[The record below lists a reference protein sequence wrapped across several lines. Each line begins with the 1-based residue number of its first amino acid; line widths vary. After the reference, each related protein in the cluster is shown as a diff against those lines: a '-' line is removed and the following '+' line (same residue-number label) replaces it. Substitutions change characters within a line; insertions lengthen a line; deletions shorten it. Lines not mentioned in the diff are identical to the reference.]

1 MLVQEIQKL
10 LQSMATLTYN
20 PNEQAEGELN
30 AEEKEA
36 LEVGEKLAEQ
46 QGELLAGKFKDA
58 EELEKG
64 YIELQKKLGSPKE
77 EAEEEVTETKDEKV
91 EEKKEE
97 KEEEINTAFL
107 DTLWEEGVKGEYTQ
121 DTLKQLA
128 GMDARDVAQMYLKYR
143 SDNQE
148 TESEPESKGLTPDQV
163 TKLKGIVGEDGD
175 YEKMLE
181 WAGSALQ
188 EDEVKMYD
196 AVMDKGDPLAAFFAV
211 QALAYRFNDS
221 RGVDGQMLQG
231 KAPVDKG
238 DVFKSQAQVVKAMSD
253 ERYDKDPAYRQELYD
268 KLERS
273 NINF

>member
-1 MLVQEIQKL
+1 
-10 LQSMATLTYN
+10 MATLTYN

-30 AEEKEA
+30 AEEQEA

-58 EELEKG
+58 EALEQG

-77 EAEEEVTETKDEKV
+77 EAEAEPVETKDEKV
-91 EEKKEE
+91 EEEKPEE
-97 KEEEINTAFL
+97 VDTAL
-107 DTLWEEGVKGEYTQ
+107 LESLWEEGVKGEYTE
-121 DTLKQLA
+121 DTLKQLSN
-128 GMDARDVAQMYLKYR
+128 MDARDVAQMYLKYR
-143 SDNQE
+143 AENQ
-148 TESEPESKGLTPDQV
+148 TEAEPTGLTENQV
-163 TKLKGIVGEDGD
+163 TQLKGVVGGDGE
-175 YEKMLE
+175 YQKMME

-188 EDEVKMYD
+188 EDEIKMYD
-196 AVMDKGDPLAAFFAV
+196 AVMDKGDPLASYFAV

-221 RGVDGQMLQG
+221 RGVEGEMLQG

-253 ERYDKDPAYRQELYD
+253 PQYEKDPAYRQAIYD

-273 NINF
+273 NLQF

>member
-1 MLVQEIQKL
+1 
-10 LQSMATLTYN
+10 MATLTYN
-20 PNEQAEGELN
+20 PSEQAEGELTT
-30 AEEKEA
+30 EEQES

-46 QGELLAGKFKDA
+46 QEQLLAGKYKNA
-58 EELEKG
+58 EELEQG
-64 YIELQKKLGSPKE
+64 YIELQKKLGSQEKTT
-77 EAEEEVTETKDEKV
+77 EEEVTETKDEVKEEEKE

-97 KEEEINTAFL
+97 EIDTAFL
-107 DTLWEEGVKGEYTQ
+107 DTLWEEGVKGKYTE

-143 SDNQE
+143 SDNQQE
-148 TESEPESKGLTPDQV
+148 KAEPESTGLTEDQV
-163 TKLKGIVGEDGD
+163 SQLKGVVGKEGE

-188 EDEVKMYD
+188 ESEQKMYD

-211 QALAYRFNDS
+211 QALAYRFNDA
-221 RGVDGQMLQG
+221 RGVEGEMIQG
-231 KAPVDKG
+231 KAPTQTG
-238 DVFKSQAQVVKAMSD
+238 DVFKSQAQVVKAMED
-253 ERYDKDPAYRQELYD
+253 ARYEKDPAYRQEIYD

>member
-1 MLVQEIQKL
+1 
-10 LQSMATLTYN
+10 MATLTYN
-20 PNEQAEGELN
+20 PSEQAEGELTT
-30 AEEKEA
+30 EEQES

-46 QGELLAGKFKDA
+46 QEQLLAGKYKNA
-58 EELEKG
+58 EELEQG
-64 YIELQKKLGSPKE
+64 YIELQKKLGSSE
-77 EAEEEVTETKDEKV
+77 EKTEEEVTEAKEEVK

-97 KEEEINTAFL
+97 DKDEIDTAFL
-107 DTLWEEGVKGEYTQ
+107 DTLWEEGVKGEYTE

-143 SDNQE
+143 SESQE
-148 TESEPESKGLTPDQV
+148 AEAKEAPKGLTEDQV
-163 TKLKGIVGEDGD
+163 SQLKGVVGKEGE

-188 EDEVKMYD
+188 EAEIKMYD

-221 RGVDGQMLQG
+221 RGVEGEMLQG
-231 KAPVDKG
+231 KAPTQTG
-238 DVFKSQAQVVKAMSD
+238 DVFKSQAQVVKARSD
-253 ERYDKDPAYRQELYD
+253 ERYEKDPAYRQELYD

>member
-1 MLVQEIQKL
+1 
-10 LQSMATLTYN
+10 MATLTYN
-20 PNEQAEGELN
+20 PSEQAEGELTT
-30 AEEKEA
+30 EEQES

-46 QGELLAGKFKDA
+46 QEQLLAGKYKNA
-58 EELEKG
+58 EELEQG
-64 YIELQKKLGSPKE
+64 YIELQKKLGSSE
-77 EAEEEVTETKDEKV
+77 EKTEEEVTEAKEEVK

-97 KEEEINTAFL
+97 DKDEVDTAFL
-107 DTLWEEGVKGEYTQ
+107 DTLWEEGVKGKYTE

-143 SDNQE
+143 SDNQQE
-148 TESEPESKGLTPDQV
+148 KAEPESTGLTEDQV
-163 TKLKGIVGEDGD
+163 SQLKGVVGKEGE

-188 EDEVKMYD
+188 ESEQKMYD

-211 QALAYRFNDS
+211 QALAYRFNDA
-221 RGVDGQMLQG
+221 RGVEGEMIQG
-231 KAPVDKG
+231 KAPTQTG
-238 DVFKSQAQVVKAMSD
+238 DVFKSQAQVVKAM
-253 ERYDKDPAYRQELYD
+253 EYARYEKDPAYRQEIYD

>member
-1 MLVQEIQKL
+1 
-10 LQSMATLTYN
+10 MATLTYN
-20 PNEQAEGELN
+20 PSEQAEGELTT
-30 AEEKEA
+30 EEQES

-46 QGELLAGKFKDA
+46 QEQLLAGKYKNA
-58 EELEKG
+58 EELEQG
-64 YIELQKKLGSPKE
+64 YIELQKKLGSSE
-77 EAEEEVTETKDEKV
+77 EKTEEEVTEAKEEVK

-97 KEEEINTAFL
+97 DKDEIDTAFL
-107 DTLWEEGVKGEYTQ
+107 DTLWEEGVKGEYTE

-143 SDNQE
+143 SESQE
-148 TESEPESKGLTPDQV
+148 AEAKEAPKGLTEDQV
-163 TKLKGIVGEDGD
+163 SQLKGVVGKEGE

-188 EDEVKMYD
+188 EAEIKMYD

-211 QALAYRFNDS
+211 QALAYRFNDA
-221 RGVDGQMLQG
+221 RGVDGEMLQG
-231 KAPVDKG
+231 KASVDKG

-253 ERYDKDPAYRQELYD
+253 PRYEKDPAYRQELYD

>member
-1 MLVQEIQKL
+1 
-10 LQSMATLTYN
+10 MATLTYN
-20 PNEQAEGELN
+20 PSEQAEGELTT
-30 AEEKEA
+30 EEQES

-46 QGELLAGKFKDA
+46 QEQLLAGKYKNA
-58 EELEKG
+58 EELEQG
-64 YIELQKKLGSPKE
+64 YIELQKKLGSSE
-77 EAEEEVTETKDEKV
+77 EKTEEEVTEAKEEVK

-97 KEEEINTAFL
+97 DKDEIDTAFL
-107 DTLWEEGVKGEYTQ
+107 DTLWEEGVKGEYTE

-143 SDNQE
+143 SESQE
-148 TESEPESKGLTPDQV
+148 AEAKEAPKGLTEDQV
-163 TKLKGIVGEDGD
+163 SQLKGVVGKEGE

-188 EDEVKMYD
+188 EAEIKMYD

-221 RGVDGQMLQG
+221 RGVEGEMLQG
-231 KAPVDKG
+231 KAPTQTG

-253 ERYDKDPAYRQELYD
+253 ERYEKDPAYRQELYD